1 MRSIG
6 TGGVTIVMIITLIF
20 SSFIGK
26 DHKVHT
32 QLVGTEVEE
41 QVVQCAP
48 ADPCPAFRLILRT
61 EIRP

>member
-26 DHKVHT
+26 DHM
-32 QLVGTEVEE
+32 VGTEVEE

-48 ADPCPAFRLILRT
+48 ADPCPAFWLILRT